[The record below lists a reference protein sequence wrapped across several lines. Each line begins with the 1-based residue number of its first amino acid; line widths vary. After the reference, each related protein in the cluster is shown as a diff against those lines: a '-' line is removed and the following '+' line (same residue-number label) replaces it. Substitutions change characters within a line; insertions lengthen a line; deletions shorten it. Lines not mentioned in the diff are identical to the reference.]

1 MLRPEDYFDL
11 SGYAHAELFRGIE
24 RVWDVLRALRPYLAA
39 RPPDRPHPDAPQ
51 AHVEW
56 DRVWCGA
63 DVVIEPFAVV
73 QGPAIIG
80 DGCVIRSGAY
90 VREHVILGRGCVI
103 RGEVK
108 HAILLD
114 GVNVPH
120 FSYVGDSVLGRD
132 VNLGAGSQI
141 LNLER
146 RGATIQIRVGGE
158 KVPTGLRKLGAIL
171 GDGCYVGGNATLN
184 PGVLL
189 GPGSFVLPG
198 AVVAKG
204 VYPAGSRLPA

>member
-11 SGYAHAELFRGIE
+11 TGYRHAALFHGVE
-24 RVWDVLRALRPYLAA
+24 RVWDALGRIDAYLAGLA
-39 RPPDRPHPDAPQ
+39 PGAHPDAPD
-51 AHVEW
+51 AAVDW
-56 DRVWCGA
+56 ARVVCGA

-73 QGPAIIG
+73 HGPAVLG

-90 VREHVILGRGCVI
+90 VRSGVVLGRGCVI

-114 GVNVPH
+114 GAAVPH
-120 FSYVGDSVLGRD
+120 FSYVGDSVLGHD
-132 VNLGAGSQI
+132 VNMGAGSQI

-146 RGATIQIRVGGE
+146 RGGAIHVRVNGE
-158 KVPTGLRKLGAIL
+158 KVATGLRKLGAIL

-189 GPGSFVLPG
+189 GPGSFVHPG
-198 AVVAKG
+198 VVVRKG
-204 VYPAGSRLPA
+204 VYPPATTLA